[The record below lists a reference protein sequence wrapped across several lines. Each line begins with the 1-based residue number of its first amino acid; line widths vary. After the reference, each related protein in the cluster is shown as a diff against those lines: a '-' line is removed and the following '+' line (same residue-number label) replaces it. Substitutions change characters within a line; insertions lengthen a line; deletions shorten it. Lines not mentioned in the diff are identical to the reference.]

1 LLGALLLVAASVKR
15 KMPNCWTDHFPNNFS
30 WSNAT
35 LVTKGMAPYGV
46 VALGE
51 IARVA
56 ERLAARQGEPEA
68 WWQEW
73 CAMADAVARRADE
86 QALHGRHF
94 SAGDNYMRAGY
105 YYYTGERMVYP
116 GELKS
121 RIYANA
127 IRCFNLGFARRYPEF
142 ERVEV
147 PYQGGSL
154 PAYFIKARGAGD
166 GAPTVVVFDGL
177 DNCKEMSALFCGLEF
192 SRRGFNTLA
201 VDGPGQGETLRLRG
215 IHSRYDYEVPGSA
228 AFDYVAE
235 RPEVDAGKVVVMGY
249 SFGGYCAPR
258 IAAFETRYAG
268 GVAFGAMHW
277 DMHAW
282 LLHTQEDMKKGA
294 VATSHFQ
301 IPWVFGV
308 PGLDFAGAVERIK
321 QFSLAGIAERVR
333 CPFLV
338 LHGANDRIVAAA
350 EAERLYVALGSADK
364 TLKIFTAED
373 GAAEHCQVDD
383 RQLGVNFIAD
393 WITEH
398 VVGVDA

>member
-1 LLGALLLVAASVKR
+1 
-15 KMPNCWTDHFPNNFS
+15 MPNRWTDHFGDNLS

-51 IARVA
+51 I
-56 ERLAARQGEPEA
+56 ERIGEKLAARQHEPEA

-73 CAMADAVARRADE
+73 CAMADHVAKMANDAAAR
-86 QALHGRHF
+86 GRQF
-94 SAGDNYMRAGY
+94 TAGDYYMRAGY

-121 RIYANA
+121 KIYDNA
-127 IRCFNLGFARRYPEF
+127 IRCFNAGFVRRYPDIK
-142 ERVEV
+142 RVEV
-147 PYQGGSL
+147 PYESATL
-154 PAYFIKARGAGD
+154 PAYFVKAQGASRR
-166 GAPTVVVFDGL
+166 APTVVVFDGL

-201 VDGPGQGETLRLRG
+201 IDGPGQGETLRLRK
-215 IHSRYDYEVPGSA
+215 IPSRFDYEVPGTA
-228 AFDYVAE
+228 AYEYVAG
-235 RPEVDAGKVVVMGY
+235 RDDVDPAKVVIMGY

-258 IAAFETRYAG
+258 IAALEPRYAG
-268 GVAFGAMHW
+268 GVAFGAMYW
-277 DMHAW
+277 DMYAW
-282 LLHTQEDMKKGA
+282 MLRSYEQMKTGA

-308 PGLDFAGAVERIK
+308 PDLDFAKAIERMK
-321 QFSLAGIAERVR
+321 KFTLSGIAERVG

-338 LHGANDRIVAAA
+338 LHGENDRIIPPA
-350 EAERLYVALGSADK
+350 EAERLHAELGSKNK
-364 TLKIFTAED
+364 TLKIFDSEE

-383 RQLGVNFIAD
+383 RQAGVNYIAD
-393 WITEH
+393 WISEN
-398 VVGVDA
+398 VVASGSR